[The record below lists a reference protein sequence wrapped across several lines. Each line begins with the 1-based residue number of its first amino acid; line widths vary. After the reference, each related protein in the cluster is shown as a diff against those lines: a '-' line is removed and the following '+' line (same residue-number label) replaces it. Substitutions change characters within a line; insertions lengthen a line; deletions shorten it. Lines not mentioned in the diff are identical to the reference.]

1 MQASSLT
8 PAYRS
13 TSAILTAHGSAA
25 ATRTPMG
32 CCASTF
38 PKAPTSACTAPR
50 RLQPWQPP
58 STPVPE
64 RRLHGKHLP
73 RRLISCFGR
82 PTNIML
88 RRPLESA
95 AVMNGSPQYH
105 QPVLE
110 ALCAF
115 VRNGTIGMVINDKDA
130 PATDI
135 QAALTVI
142 GRRDPGPG
150 TVNLAWVKIP
160 RADLHDANLSGVD
173 LRGANLL
180 QADLA
185 N

>member
-25 ATRTPMG
+25 PTRTPMG

-73 RRLISCFGR
+73 RHLISCFGR

-95 AVMNGSPQYH
+95 LHPPS
-105 QPVLE
+105 L
-110 ALCAF
+110 
-115 VRNGTIGMVINDKDA
+115 
-130 PATDI
+130 
-135 QAALTVI
+135 AAGPLPHL
-142 GRRDPGPG
+142 GRHVPSGPG
-150 TVNLAWVKIP
+150 
-160 RADLHDANLSGVD
+160 
-173 LRGANLL
+173 
-180 QADLA
+180 
-185 N
+185 

>member
-25 ATRTPMG
+25 ATRIPMG

-73 RRLISCFGR
+73 RHLISCFGR

-95 AVMNGSPQYH
+95 LG
-105 QPVLE
+105 
-110 ALCAF
+110 ALDDLSA
-115 VRNGTIGMVINDKDA
+115 DA
-130 PATDI
+130 DAT
-135 QAALTVI
+135 
-142 GRRDPGPG
+142 
-150 TVNLAWVKIP
+150 
-160 RADLHDANLSGVD
+160 
-173 LRGANLL
+173 
-180 QADLA
+180 
-185 N
+185 

>member
-25 ATRTPMG
+25 PTRTPMG

-64 RRLHGKHLP
+64 RRLPGKHLP
-73 RRLISCFGR
+73 RHLISCFGR

-95 AVMNGSPQYH
+95 ETA
-105 QPVLE
+105 
-110 ALCAF
+110 
-115 VRNGTIGMVINDKDA
+115 GMDVVVEVA
-130 PATDI
+130 
-135 QAALTVI
+135 
-142 GRRDPGPG
+142 
-150 TVNLAWVKIP
+150 
-160 RADLHDANLSGVD
+160 GV
-173 LRGANLL
+173 LRGDAAQLGIGHEL
-180 QADLA
+180 
-185 N
+185 

>member
-25 ATRTPMG
+25 ATRIPMG
-32 CCASTF
+32 CCASTC

-73 RRLISCFGR
+73 RHLISCFGR

-95 AVMNGSPQYH
+95 LFGSI
-105 QPVLE
+105 
-110 ALCAF
+110 ALVAD
-115 VRNGTIGMVINDKDA
+115 GLHMSTHAGA
-130 PATDI
+130 LLL
-135 QAALTVI
+135 AALAYRYA
-142 GRRDPGPG
+142 RRHTTDARFTFG
-150 TVNLAWVKIP
+150 TGK
-160 RADLHDANLSGVD
+160 
-173 LRGANLL
+173 
-180 QADLA
+180 
-185 N
+185 